1 LRGWKKKRR
10 KRGMEKNED
19 PKSEKNGR
27 MEYLGSSGF

>member
-1 LRGWKKKRR
+1 VEEDEERLKRR
-10 KRGMEKNED
+10 MEKNED